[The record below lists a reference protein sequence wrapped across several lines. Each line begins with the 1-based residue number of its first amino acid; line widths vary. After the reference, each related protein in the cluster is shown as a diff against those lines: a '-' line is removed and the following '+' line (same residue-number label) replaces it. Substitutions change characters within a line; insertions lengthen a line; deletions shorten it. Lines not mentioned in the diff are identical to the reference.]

1 MEQLISKCFLF
12 LTQTLFRL
20 GRILISTKALLV
32 KAQQEE
38 HVYEGVTP
46 LHVNNNNNNNNANN
60 NNTIDATAG
69 LVDSAELVKSSLL
82 IEEEEKVQSCNILD
96 PNNALF
102 ACVEAVLQF
111 AAATNAI
118 VPQQK

>member
-1 MEQLISKCFLF
+1 M
-12 LTQTLFRL
+12 
-20 GRILISTKALLV
+20 STKALLV

-38 HVYEGVTP
+38 HIYEGVTP
-46 LHVNNNNNNNNANN
+46 LHINNNNGN
-60 NNTIDATAG
+60 NNTIDPTAG

-82 IEEEEKVQSCNILD
+82 IDEEEKVQFCNILD

-102 ACVEAVLQF
+102 ACVDAVLQF